1 MIRMMRKQE
10 SNPEKFIGYFKL
22 TEFFPKKGCPICSKN
37 HESAYNYLDN
47 LFYENV
53 NDSEVREILINS
65 FGFCKEHSQLLLQI
79 GDSLGTAIIYADLL
93 VHFEQ
98 TLDQNK
104 LNNFSNRNG
113 CNVCNLIAEE
123 TKNYIQI
130 FLAFHTDKEFRN
142 EFYKS
147 DGLCATHLVQL
158 LKNCQSV
165 EQKTF
170 YLSFHK
176 KKIELLKNKLGELI
190 RKNDYRFKAEKI
202 TESEGKSWTD
212 AVNYLNNFIDKLIK
226 ALNHPEPETPIR
238 AANILS
244 QLNVKEAVPFLI
256 KKLKR
261 EKDPFIIKAIVD
273 ALVNIDL
280 SGTKSEII
288 KILSQSTPVTVKNLL
303 KKLENN
309 KDG

>member
-1 MIRMMRKQE
+1 MMRKQE

-212 AVNYLNNFIDKLIK
+212 AVNYLNNFK
-226 ALNHPEPETPIR
+226 
-238 AANILS
+238 
-244 QLNVKEAVPFLI
+244 
-256 KKLKR
+256 
-261 EKDPFIIKAIVD
+261 
-273 ALVNIDL
+273 
-280 SGTKSEII
+280 
-288 KILSQSTPVTVKNLL
+288 
-303 KKLENN
+303 
-309 KDG
+309 

>member
-1 MIRMMRKQE
+1 MGIM
-10 SNPEKFIGYFKL
+10 L
-22 TEFFPKKGCPICSKN
+22 CPHCGAN
-37 HESAYNYLDN
+37 
-47 LFYENV
+47 
-53 NDSEVREILINS
+53 
-65 FGFCKEHSQLLLQI
+65 
-79 GDSLGTAIIYADLL
+79 
-93 VHFEQ
+93 
-98 TLDQNK
+98 QNK
-104 LNNFSNRNG
+104 L
-113 CNVCNLIAEE
+113 
-123 TKNYIQI
+123 KN
-130 FLAFHTDKEFRN
+130 
-142 EFYKS
+142 
-147 DGLCATHLVQL
+147 
-158 LKNCQSV
+158 
-165 EQKTF
+165 
-170 YLSFHK
+170 
-176 KKIELLKNKLGELI
+176 
-190 RKNDYRFKAEKI
+190 EK
-202 TESEGKSWTD
+202 
-212 AVNYLNNFIDKLIK
+212 FIDKLIK